1 MPENKLTF
9 RNCIRELLGF
19 VRPYRIRLSIAL
31 FMIIVTNLTFALNPM
46 MEGKITTQLAS
57 DGAKILQG
65 VPGAH
70 VQFSILFRF
79 MGILLCL
86 YILKTISQLIT
97 SVSSQT
103 PFRKLCMT
111 SAMHCRKKSS
121 VSRSNILMTTH
132 LEIF

>member
-97 SVSSQT
+97 SVFLTDAIQKT
-103 PFRKLCMT
+103 IIT
-111 SAMHCRKKSS
+111 
-121 VSRSNILMTTH
+121 NIK
-132 LEIF
+132 

>member
-46 MEGKITTQLAS
+46 IEGKITTQLAS

-70 VQFSILFRF
+70 VQLSILFRF

-86 YILKTISQLIT
+86 YILTRIN
-97 SVSSQT
+97 
-103 PFRKLCMT
+103 RKSYFYFLPL
-111 SAMHCRKKSS
+111 
-121 VSRSNILMTTH
+121 VL
-132 LEIF
+132 F

>member
-86 YILKTISQLIT
+86 YLSLI
-97 SVSSQT
+97 
-103 PFRKLCMT
+103 
-111 SAMHCRKKSS
+111 H
-121 VSRSNILMTTH
+121 I
-132 LEIF
+132 

>member
-70 VQFSILFRF
+70 VQFFNPVPFYGDSVVSVHPKDDLTAD
-79 MGILLCL
+79 
-86 YILKTISQLIT
+86 YISFPHRRH
-97 SVSSQT
+97 SENY
-103 PFRKLCMT
+103 
-111 SAMHCRKKSS
+111 A
-121 VSRSNILMTTH
+121 
-132 LEIF
+132 

>member
-57 DGAKILQG
+57 DGAKSCRESRERTFNFQSCSVLWG
-65 VPGAH
+65 FCCV
-70 VQFSILFRF
+70 
-79 MGILLCL
+79 C
-86 YILKTISQLIT
+86 T
-97 SVSSQT
+97 S
-103 PFRKLCMT
+103 
-111 SAMHCRKKSS
+111 
-121 VSRSNILMTTH
+121 
-132 LEIF
+132 

>member
-57 DGAKILQG
+57 DGAKILQSPG
-65 VPGAH
+65 SARSIFNPVPFYGDSVVSVHPKDDLTAD
-70 VQFSILFRF
+70 
-79 MGILLCL
+79 
-86 YILKTISQLIT
+86 YISFPHRRH
-97 SVSSQT
+97 SENY
-103 PFRKLCMT
+103 
-111 SAMHCRKKSS
+111 A
-121 VSRSNILMTTH
+121 
-132 LEIF
+132 

>member
-65 VPGAH
+65 VPGA
-70 VQFSILFRF
+70 QDR
-79 MGILLCL
+79 
-86 YILKTISQLIT
+86 K
-97 SVSSQT
+97 SV
-103 PFRKLCMT
+103 
-111 SAMHCRKKSS
+111 
-121 VSRSNILMTTH
+121 V
-132 LEIF
+132 

>member
-111 SAMHCRKKSS
+111 SAMHCRKNPASPGQ
-121 VSRSNILMTTH
+121 
-132 LEIF
+132 IF

>member
-79 MGILLCL
+79 MSVHPKDDLTAD
-86 YILKTISQLIT
+86 YISFPHRRH
-97 SVSSQT
+97 SENY
-103 PFRKLCMT
+103 
-111 SAMHCRKKSS
+111 A
-121 VSRSNILMTTH
+121 
-132 LEIF
+132 

>member
-57 DGAKILQG
+57 DGAKILHTSG
-65 VPGAH
+65 TFP
-70 VQFSILFRF
+70 F
-79 MGILLCL
+79 L
-86 YILKTISQLIT
+86 YVCGSY
-97 SVSSQT
+97 QT
-103 PFRKLCMT
+103 LP
-111 SAMHCRKKSS
+111 SD
-121 VSRSNILMTTH
+121 
-132 LEIF
+132 E

>member
-57 DGAKILQG
+57 A
-65 VPGAH
+65 
-70 VQFSILFRF
+70 
-79 MGILLCL
+79 
-86 YILKTISQLIT
+86 
-97 SVSSQT
+97 VSY
-103 PFRKLCMT
+103 
-111 SAMHCRKKSS
+111 
-121 VSRSNILMTTH
+121 TH
-132 LEIF
+132 LTLPTIRLV